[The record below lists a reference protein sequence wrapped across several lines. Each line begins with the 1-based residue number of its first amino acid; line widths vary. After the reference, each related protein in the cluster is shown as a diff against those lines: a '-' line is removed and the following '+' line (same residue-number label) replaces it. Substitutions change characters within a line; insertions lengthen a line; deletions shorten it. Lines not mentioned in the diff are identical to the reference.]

1 MVLWCR
7 TTNTLKTWCL
17 SDMSTA
23 EGSTY
28 TPVAVD
34 LFCGVGGLSY
44 GFQQA
49 GIDVLAGID
58 IDSLC
63 RHPYQTN
70 VGAAFHEK
78 DISDVSAAF
87 VKSLFGD
94 RSQKILAGC
103 APCQPYSSYTRGKS
117 IERDDWNPLEK
128 FGELVAELQ
137 PEVVTMENVPLLRGD
152 GIFDDFLTGLE
163 SEDYSCSVKVVRC
176 AEYGVPQTRRRLVL
190 LASKLGP
197 IELIPPTH
205 SKEKFK
211 TVKDTIHSLDELVAG
226 EPSETD
232 PLHRSSALGEDN
244 LKRIQNSVPG
254 GTWRDW
260 DESLVSSCHKKD
272 SGKSYGSVYG
282 RMEWDKPA
290 PTITSQFYGYG
301 NGRFG
306 HPEQDRALSLR
317 EGALLQTF
325 PKDYSFTPKGE
336 VISMTAVGRMIGNA
350 VPVLLGE
357 VIGKSIVSHLNTHQV
372 RLDH

>member
-1 MVLWCR
+1 MVPNYEYESSRC
-7 TTNTLKTWCL
+7 TYA
-17 SDMSTA
+17 MSSPET
-23 EGSTY
+23 STQA
-28 TPVAVD
+28 PVAVD
-34 LFCGVGGLSY
+34 LFCGAGGLSY
-44 GFQQA
+44 GFQRA

-58 IDSLC
+58 IDPLC
-63 RHPYQTN
+63 RHPYETN

-87 VKSLFGD
+87 VKSLFGE

-128 FGELVAELQ
+128 FGELVADLQ
-137 PEVVTMENVPLLRGD
+137 PEVVTMENVPLLKGD
-152 GIFDDFLTGLE
+152 GIFDAFLAGLE
-163 SEDYSCSVKVVRC
+163 SENYSCSVDVVRC

-190 LASKLGP
+190 LASRLGP

-205 SKEKFK
+205 SKDEFS
-211 TVKDTIHSLDELVAG
+211 TVRATIHSLDELLAG
-226 EPSETD
+226 ETSETD
-232 PLHRSSALGEDN
+232 PLHRSSSLGDDN
-244 LKRIQNSVPG
+244 LRRIQNSVPG

-260 DESLVSSCHKKD
+260 DETLVSDCHKKD
-272 SGKSYGSVYG
+272 SGRSYGSVYG

-306 HPEQDRALSLR
+306 HPEQHRALSLR

-325 PKDYSFTPKGE
+325 PPTYSFAPVGGTL
-336 VISMTAVGRMIGNA
+336 STTAVGRMIGNA

-357 VIGKSIVSHLNTHQV
+357 VIGKSIVSHLNAHQL
-372 RLDH
+372 RLT